1 MTIPMIVLP
10 GIAPCRCKGSFMYC
24 LVSINLQYMS
34 R

>member
-10 GIAPCRCKGSFMYC
+10 GIAPCRCKGSCMYC
-24 LVSINLQYMS
+24 LVSIHLQYMS